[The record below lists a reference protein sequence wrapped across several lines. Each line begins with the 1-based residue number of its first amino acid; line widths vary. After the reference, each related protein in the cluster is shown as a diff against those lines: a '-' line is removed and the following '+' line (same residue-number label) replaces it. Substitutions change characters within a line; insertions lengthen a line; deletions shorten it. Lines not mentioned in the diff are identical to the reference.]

1 MQFYIDA
8 YIDLFV
14 KVRLCDSTWLGEK
27 QNEVLSN
34 VFFVCLVGW
43 LYWCFGCGV
52 FFVHF
57 LPNPIA
63 NLINT
68 GPIKK
73 YNHK

>member
-34 VFFVCLVGW
+34 VFFVWLVGW
-43 LYWCFGCGV
+43 LVGFCQLGEQ
-52 FFVHF
+52 
-57 LPNPIA
+57 I
-63 NLINT
+63 
-68 GPIKK
+68 
-73 YNHK
+73 